1 MKSRRIALCGMLC
14 ALAVVVLSFGGL
26 LGVATYCAPLLAM
39 AALLPILEE
48 YGPRM
53 ALAAWGAVS
62 ILALLLVTDWETT
75 LVYVFF
81 GWYPVLQPCIRRIPT
96 RATRLIVK
104 LLLGNVLILTLY
116 GVVLRLLGLTA
127 DLLEST
133 RILNAALLVLGNV
146 VFLLL
151 DLVLDRLR
159 LMWRYRFRK
168 YFFK

>member
-26 LGVATYCAPLLAM
+26 LGVATYCAPLFAM

>member
-96 RATRLIVK
+96 RAMRLIVK